1 MNCDMAQGYYY
12 AKPMP
17 EGEVIKKLTAWTP
30 ARTATG

>member
-12 AKPMP
+12 AKPRA
-17 EGEVIKKLTAWTP
+17 EGESSSLTAWTP